1 MDIHT
6 EPQPLD
12 LSYLLPRMAYCEL
25 VHTLRTTLPL
35 PDEDTPEAFA
45 RRDNAAIAVVA
56 SLLPANASEAI
67 IAAQFV
73 ATDAHASESMRLS
86 MKNPASIEQGMKCRA
101 QAASMTRQSHSA
113 RRLLMR
119 VQAERRKLEA
129 DGAASEKAAWVE
141 HCAIGMMAQALP
153 DAPPMAE
160 MEPPPPPVRE
170 APSPKADTEPH
181 LDPTAAAEEYAM
193 IYPARARLIRS
204 LGRLPDRLDFGPPG
218 DDLVRA
224 LVTGRTPALL
234 ALDNAE
240 QRTA

>member
-12 LSYLLPRMAYCEL
+12 LSYLLPRIAYCQI
-25 VHTLRTTLPL
+25 VHELRTTLPP

-73 ATDAHASESMRLS
+73 ATDAHASDSMRLAL
-86 MKNPASIEQGMKCRA
+86 KNPASIEQGMKCRA

-141 HCAIGMMAQALP
+141 HCAIGMMTQAMP
-153 DAPPMAE
+153 DAPAP
-160 MEPPPPPVRE
+160 EPE
-170 APSPKADTEPH
+170 TEPDI
-181 LDPTAAAEEYAM
+181 DPVAAAEEYA
-193 IYPARARLIRS
+193 ILYPARARLIRS
-204 LGRLPDRLDFGPPG
+204 LGGLPERLDFGSPEA
-218 DDLVRA
+218 DLVHA

-240 QRTA
+240 ERTA